1 MDTDDAIRALI
12 CFFTFLCGVYAGAG
26 MGAIGEYERALKD
39 VTTDGVDFTLK
50 VWNKQHPEREI
61 LHK

>member
-1 MDTDDAIRALI
+1 MDTDDAIRALL
-12 CFFTFLCGVYAGAG
+12 CLVMFLCGVYAGAG